1 MTINI
6 LLVCFLTSIIHFV
19 GIISLSAKIVGTRT
33 RRIASSASIFN
44 VIIIISQFSNTI
56 QAPLLT
62 KTIENNIISGNSP
75 NDFIFR
81 SIIFS
86 ATIGSVVGGF
96 FIPTIHRFMEKGVNA
111 LYNNSSVFAVVIKS
125 FSLSTVFHFKK
136 SFTIPKKSNFYR
148 LNEYKDIYLELV
160 LLNVIVYAFITVSV
174 ISCLY
179 AGYLNPNLRT
189 TSLSMSGVAV
199 SLGSIGMMLFIEPYH
214 ATLTDKVIDG
224 SVTESFFRRHLTFVI
239 IARIFGTIIGQFIF
253 IPLAWLIVKL
263 AEML

>member
-1 MTINI
+1 MTANI
-6 LLVCFLTSIIHFV
+6 LIVCILTLIIHFI

-44 VIIIISQFSNTI
+44 IIIIISQFSNTI

-62 KTIENNIISGNSP
+62 KTVENNINLGNSP
-75 NDFIFR
+75 DLSIFR
-81 SIIFS
+81 YIIFS
-86 ATIGSVVGGF
+86 ATIGSVLGGLL
-96 FIPTIHRFMEKGVNA
+96 IPTIHRFMEKGVNA
-111 LYNNSSVFAVVIKS
+111 LYNNRSVFLVVIKS
-125 FSLSTVFHFKK
+125 FSLSTVIHFKN
-136 SFTIPKKSNFYR
+136 SCTIPKKSNFDR
-148 LNEYKDIYLELV
+148 LNKFKDIYIELV
-160 LLNVIVYAFITVSV
+160 LLNVVVYAFITVSV
-174 ISCLY
+174 LSCLY

-239 IARIFGTIIGQFIF
+239 IARIFGTILGQFIF

>member
-6 LLVCFLTSIIHFV
+6 LLVCVLTLIIHFI
-19 GIISLSAKIVGTRT
+19 GIISLSSKIVGTRT
-33 RRIASSASIFN
+33 GRIASSASIFN
-44 VIIIISQFSNTI
+44 IIIIMSQFSNTI

-62 KTIENNIISGNSP
+62 KTIENNIISGNPP
-75 NDFIFR
+75 NDLIFR

-86 ATIGSVVGGF
+86 ATIGSIIGGL
-96 FIPTIHRFMEKGVNA
+96 FIPTVHRFMEKGVNA
-111 LYNNSSVFAVVIKS
+111 LYNNRSVFVVIIKS
-125 FSLSTVFHFKK
+125 LSLSTIIHLKK

-148 LNEYKDIYLELV
+148 LNKYRDIYIELV

-174 ISCLY
+174 LSCLY

-214 ATLTDKVIDG
+214 STLTDKVIDG

-239 IARIFGTIIGQFIF
+239 IARIFGTILGQFIF
-253 IPLAWLIVKL
+253 IPLAWIIVKL
-263 AEML
+263 AELV

>member
-1 MTINI
+1 MTANI
-6 LLVCFLTSIIHFV
+6 LLVCVLTSIIHFI

-33 RRIASSASIFN
+33 GRIASSASIFN
-44 VIIIISQFSNTI
+44 IIIIISQFSNTI

-62 KTIENNIISGNSP
+62 KTVENSIILGNSP
-75 NDFIFR
+75 NNLIFR
-81 SIIFS
+81 CIIFS
-86 ATIGSVVGGF
+86 ATIGSIIGAL

-111 LYNNSSVFAVVIKS
+111 LYNNRSVFVVVIKS
-125 FSLSTVFHFKK
+125 FSLSTITHFKK

-148 LNEYKDIYLELV
+148 LNKYKDIYVELV

-174 ISCLY
+174 LSCLY

-224 SVTESFFRRHLTFVI
+224 SVAESFFRRHLTFVI
-239 IARIFGTIIGQFIF
+239 IARIFGTILGQFIF
-253 IPLAWLIVKL
+253 IPLAWVIVKL
-263 AEML
+263 AVML

>member
-1 MTINI
+1 MTPNI
-6 LLVCFLTSIIHFV
+6 LLVCFLTSIIHFI

-44 VIIIISQFSNTI
+44 IIIIISQFANTI

-62 KTIENNIISGNSP
+62 KTIENSIILGSSP
-75 NDFIFR
+75 NNLIFR

-86 ATIGSVVGGF
+86 ATIGSIIGGL
-96 FIPTIHRFMEKGVNA
+96 FIPTTHRFMEKGVNA
-111 LYNNSSVFAVVIKS
+111 LYNNRSVFVVVLKS
-125 FSLSTVFHFKK
+125 FSLSTIFHFKK

-148 LNEYKDIYLELV
+148 LNKYKDIYIELV

-179 AGYLNPNLRT
+179 AGYLNPDLRT

-239 IARIFGTIIGQFIF
+239 IARIFGTILGQIIF